1 MSTRLL
7 FMKVLI
13 FILKYLGFIIGFSLF
28 MCLGIIKTPLW
39 IYVGIISFVLLLV
52 LIILNIIFNNKIKK
66 KKLNMKEVLDK
77 ALESKELATNDSE
90 YYYSKMKKLILLTKV
105 YSAVVIL
112 LMLLVCVMFVYLGA
126 IPVYINLGLMTVLLA
141 LSLAT
146 DKLQNNKNVILSKDE
161 YPYIYNL
168 INNVQNRL
176 NINYEYIV
184 VPIDDINI
192 GVTYLDGKITIL
204 VGLLCLKLLNE
215 KELEAVLYHE
225 FAHVINEDV
234 LKSKKINTLINRID
248 QMFSFY
254 RVIFYA
260 YINYILTIEWELYS
274 HNIQLKS
281 EIKADELI
289 KDKVDA
295 QMYIDALA
303 KMEALRNY
311 NESNYLFPL
320 YKDNEE
326 APKDYLDQ
334 IFNLYLLELNNN
346 KELYEGYIKNE
357 LTIRFPTHP
366 ITKDRMKS
374 IGLESFYLDDKE
386 KDEEYK
392 KEVNKIIDKFNNDW
406 YMYNNA
412 FYKESRKRDYL
423 RYLSILEK
431 INENSNDSN
440 ELSNFGYAYE
450 VTYNDDKAIE
460 YYNKAFEV
468 NKDNSFAL
476 FRLGFIMFK
485 RNDISCKEL
494 IFRAIELNNAY
505 IESGIH
511 FVGQYVVR
519 NGDEEGL
526 KEIRSKQLELAQ
538 KEIDNMYEEYLTKKS
553 ILIKYDIDEE
563 IVSNI
568 KNKINN
574 SEKVIELKAI
584 THLVNENK
592 KINYISILFSDNSEE
607 SLNINEVL
615 FHYLEGIKESDY
627 RLIVLNAFP
636 KNHIYT
642 KIFFN
647 KNAISIYKKESL
659 EK

>member
-1 MSTRLL
+1 
-7 FMKVLI
+7 MKVLV

-28 MCLGIIKTPLW
+28 MCLGIIKTPAW
-39 IYVGIISFVLLLV
+39 IYVGIISFILLLV
-52 LIILNIIFNNKIKK
+52 LMILNLVFNKKIKNK
-66 KKLNMKEVLDK
+66 RLNMKEMLGK
-77 ALESKELATNDSE
+77 ALESKELANTDSE
-90 YYYSKMKKLILLTKV
+90 YYYTKMKRLILLTKV

-126 IPVYINLGLMTVLLA
+126 IPLYIYFGLMTVLVA

-146 DKLQNNKNVILSKDE
+146 DKFQNNKNVILSKEE

-168 INNVQNRL
+168 INNVQKRL

-184 VPIDDINI
+184 APVDDINL
-192 GVTYLDGKITIL
+192 GVTYYDGKITIL
-204 VGLLCLKLLNE
+204 LGLLCLKLLNE

-234 LKSKKINTLINRID
+234 LKGKKIYTLINRIN
-248 QMFSFY
+248 QMTLFFK
-254 RVIFYA
+254 VIFYA
-260 YINYILTIEWELYS
+260 YFDYVLTVEWELYN

-303 KMEALRNY
+303 KMESLRNY
-311 NESNYLFPL
+311 TESNYLFPL

-334 IFNLYLLELNNN
+334 LFNLYLLDLNKN

-374 IGLESFYLDDKE
+374 IGLETFFLDE
-386 KDEEYK
+386 KIKNDEYN
-392 KEVNKIIDKFNNDW
+392 KEVSKIVDKFNNEW
-406 YMYNNA
+406 CMYNKA
-412 FYKESRKRDYL
+412 VYEESRKMDYL
-423 RYLSILEK
+423 RYLSILETA
-431 INENSNDSN
+431 NEESSDSN
-440 ELSNFGYAYE
+440 ELSNIGYAYE

-460 YYNKAFEV
+460 LYEKAIEV

-494 IFRAIELNNAY
+494 IWRSIELNNTY
-505 IESGIH
+505 IESGIY
-511 FVGQYVVR
+511 FIGQYV
-519 NGDEEGL
+519 
-526 KEIRSKQLELAQ
+526 
-538 KEIDNMYEEYLTKKS
+538 
-553 ILIKYDIDEE
+553 
-563 IVSNI
+563 
-568 KNKINN
+568 
-574 SEKVIELKAI
+574 
-584 THLVNENK
+584 
-592 KINYISILFSDNSEE
+592 
-607 SLNINEVL
+607 
-615 FHYLEGIKESDY
+615 
-627 RLIVLNAFP
+627 
-636 KNHIYT
+636 
-642 KIFFN
+642 
-647 KNAISIYKKESL
+647 
-659 EK
+659 

>member
-1 MSTRLL
+1 
-7 FMKVLI
+7 MKVLV

-28 MCLGIIKTPLW
+28 MCLGIIRTPAW
-39 IYVGIISFVLLLV
+39 IYVGIISFILLLV
-52 LIILNIIFNNKIKK
+52 LMILNLVFNKKIKNK
-66 KKLNMKEVLDK
+66 RLNMKEMLGK
-77 ALESKELATNDSE
+77 ALESKELANTDSE
-90 YYYSKMKKLILLTKV
+90 YYYTKMKRLILLTKV

-126 IPVYINLGLMTVLLA
+126 IPLYIYFGLMTVLVA

-146 DKLQNNKNVILSKDE
+146 DKFQNNKNVILSKEE

-168 INNVQNRL
+168 INNVQKRL

-184 VPIDDINI
+184 APVDDINL
-192 GVTYLDGKITIL
+192 GVTYYDGKITIL
-204 VGLLCLKLLNE
+204 LGLLCLKLLNE

-234 LKSKKINTLINRID
+234 LKGKKIYTLINRIN
-248 QMFSFY
+248 QMTLFFK
-254 RVIFYA
+254 VIFYA
-260 YINYILTIEWELYS
+260 YFDYVLTVEWELYN

-303 KMEALRNY
+303 KMESLRNY
-311 NESNYLFPL
+311 TESNYLFPL

-334 IFNLYLLELNNN
+334 LFNLYLLDLNKN

-374 IGLESFYLDDKE
+374 IGLETFFLDE
-386 KDEEYK
+386 KIKNDEYN
-392 KEVNKIIDKFNNDW
+392 KEVSQIVDKFNNEW
-406 YMYNNA
+406 CMYNKA
-412 FYKESRKRDYL
+412 VYEESRKMDYL
-423 RYLSILEK
+423 RYLSILETV
-431 INENSNDSN
+431 NEESSDSN
-440 ELSNFGYAYE
+440 ELSNIGYAYE

-460 YYNKAFEV
+460 LYEKAIEV

-494 IFRAIELNNAY
+494 IWRSIELNNTY
-505 IESGIH
+505 IESGIY
-511 FVGQYVVR
+511 FIGQYVVR

-526 KEIRSKQLELAQ
+526 KEIRSKQLELTQ
-538 KEIDNMYEEYLTKKS
+538 KEIDNMYEERITRKTIFVKPNIEENLLNDIKEIIKDREAIHS
-553 ILIKYDIDEE
+553 IRAVTQVL
-563 IVSNI
+563 SN
-568 KNKINN
+568 
-574 SEKVIELKAI
+574 E
-584 THLVNENK
+584 K
-592 KINYISILFSDNSEE
+592 KINYICVFFKNDNEE
-607 SLNINEVL
+607 SHNMNEKL
-615 FHYLEGIKESDY
+615 FHLLENYKKEEY
-627 RLIVLNAFP
+627 RLIVVNAYP
-636 KNHIYT
+636 SHKEILKIYS
-642 KIFFN
+642 N
-647 KNAISIYKKESL
+647 KNAIEL
-659 EK
+659 

>member
-1 MSTRLL
+1 
-7 FMKVLI
+7 MKVLV

-28 MCLGIIKTPLW
+28 MCLGIIITPAW
-39 IYVGIISFVLLLV
+39 IYVGIISFILLLV
-52 LIILNIIFNNKIKK
+52 LMILNLVFNKKIKNK
-66 KKLNMKEVLDK
+66 RLNMKEMLGK
-77 ALESKELATNDSE
+77 ALESKELANTDSE
-90 YYYSKMKKLILLTKV
+90 YYYTKMKRLILLTKV

-126 IPVYINLGLMTVLLA
+126 IPLYIYFGLMTVLVA

-146 DKLQNNKNVILSKDE
+146 DKFQNNKNVILSKEE

-168 INNVQNRL
+168 INNVQKRL

-184 VPIDDINI
+184 APVDNINL
-192 GVTYLDGKITIL
+192 GVTYYDGKITIL
-204 VGLLCLKLLNE
+204 LGLLCLKLLNE

-234 LKSKKINTLINRID
+234 LKGKKIYTLINRIN
-248 QMFSFY
+248 QMTLFFK
-254 RVIFYA
+254 VIFYA
-260 YINYILTIEWELYS
+260 YFDYVLTVEWELYN

-303 KMEALRNY
+303 KMESLRNY
-311 NESNYLFPL
+311 TESNYLFPL

-334 IFNLYLLELNNN
+334 LFNLYLLDLNKN

-374 IGLESFYLDDKE
+374 IGLETFFLDE
-386 KDEEYK
+386 KIKNDEYN
-392 KEVNKIIDKFNNDW
+392 KEVSQIVDKFNNEW
-406 YMYNNA
+406 CMYNKA
-412 FYKESRKRDYL
+412 VYEESRKMDYL
-423 RYLSILEK
+423 RYLSILETA
-431 INENSNDSN
+431 NEESSDSN
-440 ELSNFGYAYE
+440 ELSNIGYAYE

-460 YYNKAFEV
+460 LYEKAIEV

-494 IFRAIELNNAY
+494 IWRSIELNNTY
-505 IESGIH
+505 IESGIY
-511 FVGQYVVR
+511 FIGQYVVR

-526 KEIRSKQLELAQ
+526 KEIRSKQLELTQ
-538 KEIDNMYEEYLTKKS
+538 KEIDNMYEERITRKTIFEKPNIEENLLNDIKEIIKDREAIHS
-553 ILIKYDIDEE
+553 IRAVTQVL
-563 IVSNI
+563 SN
-568 KNKINN
+568 
-574 SEKVIELKAI
+574 E
-584 THLVNENK
+584 K
-592 KINYISILFSDNSEE
+592 KINYICVCNT
-607 SLNINEVL
+607 
-615 FHYLEGIKESDY
+615 Y
-627 RLIVLNAFP
+627 
-636 KNHIYT
+636 
-642 KIFFN
+642 FF
-647 KNAISIYKKESL
+647 
-659 EK
+659 